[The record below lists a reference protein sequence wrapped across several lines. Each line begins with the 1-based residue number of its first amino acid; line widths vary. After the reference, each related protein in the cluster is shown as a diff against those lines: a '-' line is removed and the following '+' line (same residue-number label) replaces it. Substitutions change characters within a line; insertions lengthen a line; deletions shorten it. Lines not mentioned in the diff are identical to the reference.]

1 MSHDILL
8 KKCNQLGIDE
18 FWFKDY
24 LSDRVQSVR
33 LESVISS
40 PLKITYGVPQGSI
53 LGPILFLIY
62 INDMSEALKKYFLIQ
77 FADDSQLVLSGSV
90 DELEVLL
97 QQGELALKEAKEYF
111 QKNGLNVN
119 EQKTQCMFIGSR
131 QLISRIPDN
140 ITIYFGE
147 TEITPSRS
155 VKNLGLYMDQFL
167 LFDIHVNHI
176 CKKVNGT
183 LMILNRLKDTLD
195 RTTRLIIVHS
205 LALSVINYCS
215 KIWGMTTKEQL
226 ERVQKVQ
233 NFAARTVFGGIGKF
247 DHISPVIKELRWLS
261 VTNKIEHDI
270 CIFMY
275 KLLHSLLP
283 DWLFSFSIVG
293 EINNR
298 STRQFHDLYVKRTKT
313 DIGGRSISVKGPK
326 LWNGIPRDV
335 KDSTSLT
342 VFKERLKNYFFEN

>member
-1 MSHDILL
+1 
-8 KKCNQLGIDE
+8 
-18 FWFKDY
+18 
-24 LSDRVQSVR
+24 
-33 LESVISS
+33 
-40 PLKITYGVPQGSI
+40 
-53 LGPILFLIY
+53 
-62 INDMSEALKKYFLIQ
+62 
-77 FADDSQLVLSGSV
+77 
-90 DELEVLL
+90 
-97 QQGELALKEAKEYF
+97 
-111 QKNGLNVN
+111 
-119 EQKTQCMFIGSR
+119 
-131 QLISRIPDN
+131 
-140 ITIYFGE
+140 
-147 TEITPSRS
+147 
-155 VKNLGLYMDQFL
+155 
-167 LFDIHVNHI
+167 
-176 CKKVNGT
+176 
-183 LMILNRLKDTLD
+183 
-195 RTTRLIIVHS
+195 
-205 LALSVINYCS
+205 
-215 KIWGMTTKEQL
+215 MTTKEQL

-326 LWNGIPRDV
+326 LWNDIPRNV

-342 VFKERLKNYFFEN
+342 VFKERLKNYFLEN